1 MLKKKKIPE
10 SKFIS
15 KLSIRNYP
23 SKTELL
29 EIIDK
34 YISSKQLKKDYEVE
48 EKLNL
53 MILTFKDTTVAN
65 VVLEYLKLKISE
77 NQKNYEKMKVHL
89 KTEISNVP
97 EYKIKKVKALY
108 REIPKKYINRNK
120 KINLGISKKVH
131 KSKIEESPSPYLLG
145 EPYIEQNKI
154 KQKEELKKKKLW
166 ISKKVFNNFASNNNS
181 ILKESPVYTGPGIN
195 CGNYRY
201 REVHK
206 ELWTDG
212 NFYVC

>member
-34 YISSKQLKKDYEVE
+34 YISSKELKKDYEVE
-48 EKLNL
+48 EKSNL

-65 VVLEYLKLKISE
+65 VVLEYLQLKISE

-108 REIPKKYINRNK
+108 REIPKKYINLNK
-120 KINLGISKKVH
+120 KINLGIRKKVH

-145 EPYIEQNKI
+145 EPFIEQNKI

-181 ILKESPVYTGPGIN
+181 LLKESPVYTGPGIN

-212 NFYVC
+212 NFIS

>member
-34 YISSKQLKKDYEVE
+34 YISSNQLKKDYEVE
-48 EKLNL
+48 EKSNL

-108 REIPKKYINRNK
+108 REIPKKYINLNK
-120 KINLGISKKVH
+120 KINLGIRKKVH

-145 EPYIEQNKI
+145 EPFIEQNKI

-201 REVHK
+201 REVNK
-206 ELWTDG
+206 DLWTDG

>member
-34 YISSKQLKKDYEVE
+34 YISSKELKKDYEEE
-48 EKLNL
+48 EKSNL

-65 VVLEYLKLKISE
+65 VVLEYLQLKISE

-108 REIPKKYINRNK
+108 REIPKKYINLNK
-120 KINLGISKKVH
+120 KINLGIRKKVH

-145 EPYIEQNKI
+145 EPFIEQNKI

-181 ILKESPVYTGPGIN
+181 LLKESPVYTGPGIN

-212 NFYVC
+212 NFIS

>member
-1 MLKKKKIPE
+1 
-10 SKFIS
+10 
-15 KLSIRNYP
+15 
-23 SKTELL
+23 
-29 EIIDK
+29 
-34 YISSKQLKKDYEVE
+34 
-48 EKLNL
+48 
-53 MILTFKDTTVAN
+53 
-65 VVLEYLKLKISE
+65 
-77 NQKNYEKMKVHL
+77 MKVHL

-108 REIPKKYINRNK
+108 REIPKKYINLNK
-120 KINLGISKKVH
+120 KINLGIRKKVH

-145 EPYIEQNKI
+145 EPFIEQNKI

-201 REVHK
+201 REDNK

-212 NFYVC
+212 IFYVC